1 MTHELMVGAVPY
13 RQKRINKPKSKPEA
27 NPVSPNLTRDG
38 YGSFVAGLVL
48 GVLVTLVGVK
58 MWQARY
64 PDGSGFNPGG
74 TVSGTVDDSRGG
86 GYPGQTQ
93 PLGSVTYR
101 VRVPRMSVRNCA
113 GMNCQVIYVL
123 PEGTAVSVIEQG
135 PFIDN
140 HPWVRISA
148 KGQEGWVSRLY
159 IE

>member
-27 NPVSPNLTRDG
+27 SPVSTNLRRDG

-64 PDGSGFNPGG
+64 PDGSGFPSGPL
-74 TVSGTVDDSRGG
+74 SGTVDDSRDGR
-86 GYPGQTQ
+86 YPAPTQ
-93 PLGSVTYR
+93 SLGSVTYR

-113 GMNCQVIYVL
+113 GMNCQVIAVL

-140 HPWVRISA
+140 QPWVRISA
-148 KGQEGWVSRLY
+148 RGQEGWVSRLY